1 MDLQGWGKGVPTY
14 YWWSRVKEQI
24 TINCTHRVTH
34 RDTPAG
40 LWHCRHRKRCKK
52 NEGPN
57 EMVKR
62 NERTTTIKIGIV
74 FVKPAKGH
82 NNNEDDDNKQTC
94 LCTESVAHSRTEITA
109 YNSYKYVVA
118 FRTHSNSPSD
128 RSPFNRAAP
137 YQCAVSVRIWMCFL
151 LLLLSLFLIFLL
163 FSHFFWFLLWPISP
177 WCYFRLFVFTLPA
190 VVVVVA
196 ASYFDFVDIA
206 HAHKHWD
213 WKKN

>member
-1 MDLQGWGKGVPTY
+1 
-14 YWWSRVKEQI
+14 
-24 TINCTHRVTH
+24 
-34 RDTPAG
+34 
-40 LWHCRHRKRCKK
+40 
-52 NEGPN
+52 
-57 EMVKR
+57 MVKR

-151 LLLLSLFLIFLL
+151 LLLLSLPLLLAVFSFLL
-163 FSHFFWFLLWPISP
+163 ILTVANFAVMLFSSLRFACCCNSIS
-177 WCYFRLFVFTLPA
+177 
-190 VVVVVA
+190 
-196 ASYFDFVDIA
+196 
-206 HAHKHWD
+206 
-213 WKKN
+213 